1 MVFKWFAEEVKF
13 CWFEIKFVCDQ
24 ATIEFDVMEEGYI
37 VNLIFVF
44 EAGLVAE
51 YSV

>member
-13 CWFEIKFVCDQ
+13 CQFEIKFVCDQ
-24 ATIEFDVMEEGYI
+24 ATVEFDVMEGNTT
-37 VNLIFVF
+37 NLIFVF